1 LGYYVNSAGNDEMQV
16 NRPEW
21 LKVKTSWGKNYRRIK
36 SMLDQANLHTVCQE
50 ANCPNINHCF
60 ENGTATFLILGDICT
75 RGCTFCN
82 VKRGLPLPVDE
93 NEPKRVAEIAAELKL
108 QYVVI
113 TSVTRDD
120 LPDGGASVFARTVE
134 ELKRLIPEC
143 KVEVLIPDFMGTLQ
157 SLIMVLKA
165 KPDVLNHN
173 METVERLYPI
183 VRKEADYQGSLSLL
197 LNAKKIDKSIIT
209 KSGIIIGLGES
220 WDEIIELMDDLR
232 NVECDLLTIGQY
244 LSPSNDHLPVAK
256 FYHPD
261 EFAELKI
268 TGEKMGFAHVE
279 SGPLVRSSYHAKEQ
293 LKNIKEVG

>member
-1 LGYYVNSAGNDEMQV
+1 MQV

-21 LKVKTSWGKNYRRIK
+21 LKVKTSWGENYRKVK
-36 SMLDQANLHTVCQE
+36 SLLGQANLHTVCQE

-75 RGCTFCN
+75 RGCKFCN
-82 VKRGLPLPVDE
+82 VKGGVPLPVDE

-134 ELKRLIPEC
+134 EIKRLIPDC
-143 KVEVLIPDFMGTLQ
+143 KVEVLIPDFAGSLQ
-157 SLIMVLKA
+157 SLKMVLKA

-173 METVERLYPI
+173 METVKRLYPM
-183 VRKEADYQGSLSLL
+183 VRKGADYQRSLSLL
-197 LNAKKIDKSIIT
+197 LNAKKTDKSIIA

-220 WDEIIELMDDLR
+220 WDEIIEVMDDLR
-232 NVECDLLTIGQY
+232 DVECDLLTIGQY

-256 FYHPD
+256 FYHPE

-268 TGEKMGFAHVE
+268 TGEKMGFRHVE
-279 SGPLVRSSYHAKEQ
+279 SAPLVRSSYHAKEQ